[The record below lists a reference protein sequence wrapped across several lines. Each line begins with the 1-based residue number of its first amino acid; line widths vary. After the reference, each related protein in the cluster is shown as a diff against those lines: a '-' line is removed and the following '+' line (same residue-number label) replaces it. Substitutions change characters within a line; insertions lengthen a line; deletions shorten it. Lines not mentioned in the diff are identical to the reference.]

1 MKDESSGSMLPLP
14 LQFLAAWLAVWFGR
28 FLQQQI
34 DYLVA
39 ENQILKEKLGDRKLK
54 LTDADRRRLAV
65 LGKELGRKLLAKVA
79 TIAAPDTILRWYR
92 EQVANKY
99 DGSKRRG
106 PGRPRKAE
114 EIVKLVLMMVRE
126 NETRGYT
133 RVKGA
138 LKNLGHTIGRSTIK
152 CILREHGIDP
162 APIRGKRMPWS
173 KFIKA
178 HLGAIV
184 GMDFFTV
191 EVMTL
196 FGLVRYHVL
205 FAIDIGSRAV
215 EIVGI
220 GRAPGGRWMEQMAR
234 NLLDVE
240 DGFLRRKRFLIMDRN
255 PLYTAALR
263 RMMKAAGVKVVRLPA
278 RSPNL
283 NAYADRFVLS
293 IKTECLARL
302 VPLGEW
308 HLRRAISEYVRH
320 CHGER
325 NHQGLDNTLIDAHP
339 RTRMALALLLV
350 ARDSVDC
357 SISTIERRLERVR
370 SDFGTGRGA
379 VGAGGASWLAYEL
392 ASSDETLPPDIR
404 VQTLGLA
411 SESTLAELDKM
422 LPAE

>member
-1 MKDESSGSMLPLP
+1 MSRKKAEPLGSMLPIP
-14 LQFLAAWLAVWFGR
+14 LQFLAAWLAVWFQR
-28 FLQQQI
+28 ALQHQV
-34 DYLVA
+34 DYLMA
-39 ENQILKEKLGDRKLK
+39 ENRILKEKLGDRKLD
-54 LTDADRRRLAV
+54 LTNADRRRLAV

-79 TIAAPDTILRWYR
+79 TLATADTILRWYR

-99 DGSKRRG
+99 DGSKHRG

-114 EIVKLVLMMVRE
+114 EIVELVLKMVRE
-126 NETRGYT
+126 NESWGYT

-138 LKNLGHTIGRSTIK
+138 LKNLGYTIGRSTIK
-152 CILREHGIDP
+152 RILREHGIDP

-196 FGLVRYHVL
+196 FGLARYHVL

-220 GRAPGGRWMEQMAR
+220 GRDPDGRWMEQMAR

-240 DGFLRRKRFLIMDRN
+240 DGFLRGKRYLILDRD
-255 PLYTAALR
+255 PLYTAAFR
-263 RMMKAAGVKVVRLPA
+263 RMMKAAGVNVVRLPA

-283 NAYADRFVLS
+283 NAYAERFVLS
-293 IKTECLARL
+293 IKTECLERM

-308 HLRRAISEYVRH
+308 HLRRAISEYGRH
-320 CHGER
+320 YHSER
-325 NHQGLDNTLIDAHP
+325 NHQGLDNTLIDGISP
-339 RTRMALALLLV
+339 DTDGIGPV
-350 ARDSVDC
+350 ARR
-357 SISTIERRLERVR
+357 ERL
-370 SDFGTGRGA
+370 
-379 VGAGGASWLAYEL
+379 GGLLNFYYREAA
-392 ASSDETLPPDIR
+392 
-404 VQTLGLA
+404 
-411 SESTLAELDKM
+411 
-422 LPAE
+422 